1 MPRLKYQKADPVVVR
16 FGKKVMLLKFK
27 KPLAFLLALLVAVS
41 FVCTPALASS
51 IVTDKSGAV
60 KLIPG
65 STRTADPEY
74 SKAWLDKL
82 IIRDSA
88 SAIMTARLVPIPE
101 YPYSHTFDEFV
112 RDVDAYSV
120 LELLNEDTVGAAY
133 DGIVNVLY
141 YMVAALGMTSDS
153 KTMKKY
159 VKSQNITLP
168 DKMSAED
175 EIKVA
180 VLYSALKYDAIYTI
194 YSKKVSLPKGITL
207 DSAICI
213 ILAELM
219 ETSLPSGVDSITGFA
234 VSCMRNYVSQFDMLP
249 VSANADESEIF
260 HWAKVL
266 TAASNDYQVPLTA
279 YDEATTAQKEYVDY
293 AYFASIF
300 KTVYGVNVN
309 PVRLAIADKT
319 AGKTAVPKL
328 LLQSMLTQSGV
339 DYAADATNEELFKDA
354 CEAGWFNLEEEFY
367 SDIFLYDLYAEEGS
381 KKIWFTPFALAGQ
394 IGGNDEYVKVFLNGK
409 EIEAGKTVG
418 CEISGRNDTIVL
430 KVEYDDGSSKPESST
445 YRFNVKRQAPSTAGS
460 DKQNSIV
467 ADVQNAI
474 DKVVPADNEKVST
487 IVDTIAQN
495 FDDALA
501 QVPTQVDRNSL
512 TTYASGE
519 KADNAK
525 SDDSAASAEYNNGY
539 KGSPAKSSGGIDFE
553 YLEKLMNET
562 YLSDEEA
569 SKAVAA
575 FDSSAAQPKA
585 NQTLVQKTVATLKEN
600 PEIAAAPTGILAL
613 GGLGGYIWTKRKK
626 TSEKSEN
633 YENKSK
639 KTED

>member
-1 MPRLKYQKADPVVVR
+1 
-16 FGKKVMLLKFK
+16 MLMKFK

-41 FVCTPALASS
+41 LVCTPSLASS
-51 IVTDKSGAV
+51 IVTDKSGVV
-60 KLIPG
+60 KVIPG
-65 STRTADPEY
+65 NTRTADPEY
-74 SKAWLDKL
+74 SNAWLDKL

-88 SAIMTARLVPIPE
+88 TAIMSARLVPTPE

-112 RDVDAYSV
+112 RDVNAYSV
-120 LELLNEDTVGAAY
+120 LELLNEETVGAAY

-141 YMVAALGMTSDS
+141 YMVAALGMTADS

-159 VKSQNITLP
+159 IKSQNITLP
-168 DKMSAED
+168 DKMNAD
-175 EIKVA
+175 AEIKVA

-194 YSKKVSLPKGITL
+194 YNKKVSLPKGITL

-213 ILAELM
+213 ILAELLG
-219 ETSLPSGVDSITGFA
+219 TNLPSGVDSITGFA
-234 VSCMRNYVSQFDMLP
+234 VNCMRNYVSQFDMLP

-260 HWAKVL
+260 HWAKVI

-300 KTVYGVNVN
+300 KTIYGVNVN

-354 CEAGWFNLEEEFY
+354 CEAGWFNLDEDFY
-367 SDIFLYDLYAEEGS
+367 SDIFLYDLYAEEGNN
-381 KKIWFTPFALAGQ
+381 KIWFTPFALADQ
-394 IGGNDEYVKVFLNGK
+394 IGGSNEYVKIYLNGS
-409 EIEAGKTVG
+409 EVEVGKTVG
-418 CEISGRNDTIVL
+418 CEITGENDTIVL
-430 KVEYDDGSSKPESST
+430 EVVYDDGSAEPERAA
-445 YRFNVKRQAPSTAGS
+445 YRFNVKRQAPSTAGN

-467 ADVQNAI
+467 AEVQNAI
-474 DKVVPADNEKVST
+474 DKVVPSDNEKVST
-487 IVDTIAQN
+487 IVDSVAQK

-512 TTYASGE
+512 TTYAFGE
-519 KADNAK
+519 NAG
-525 SDDSAASAEYNNGY
+525 SAKEDGKDTSAEYNNGY
-539 KGSPAKSSGGIDFE
+539 KGSPAKSSDGIDFD

-569 SKAVAA
+569 SKAIAA
-575 FDSSAAQPKA
+575 LDSSVSQPEKE
-585 NQTLVQKTVATLKEN
+585 QTLVQKTVETIKEN

-626 TSEKSEN
+626 TAEKAEN
-633 YENKSK
+633 SDEESKKSK
-639 KTED
+639 D